1 MSRLVST
8 ASAWNLDAKRRA
20 FRDVAAYLAVSEPV
34 TLCYLRLQLL
44 AWQLFTHY
52 GRCVRA

>member
-8 ASAWNLDAKRRA
+8 ASAWNLAAKRRA
-20 FRDVAAYLAVSEPV
+20 FRDVAAYLAASESVS
-34 TLCYLRLQLL
+34 LCSLRLQLL